1 MRSHPPPARTDD
13 EVGAAIDALQA
24 PYTERITRL
33 VRTALRSSPTPAE
46 QAVAV
51 LRVVEEQGLQPQPV
65 PEALPEITAEDV
77 HLVCWQALTADI

>member
-1 MRSHPPPARTDD
+1 VRSNPPPAKTDD
-13 EVGAAIDALQA
+13 EIGTAIDALQA

-51 LRVVEEQGLQPQPV
+51 LRVIEEQGLQPQPV
-65 PEALPEITAEDV
+65 PEPLPEITTDDV
-77 HLVCWQALTADI
+77 HLVCWQALTA